1 MPTVEPLRRTSL
13 VSEVVTLL
21 REVIENQGLQ
31 PGDRLPTEAELVASL
46 EVSRPVLREAVSQ
59 LESLGL
65 IQVRR
70 GLGMFVGDRSS
81 LAGCLKLVRTA
92 LAVTPRD
99 LGQFTE
105 LRSALEH
112 YGARRAAEQ
121 ASDED
126 VAELETLCD
135 EMDRPGLSYEEAIG
149 LDFSFHR
156 RLVQVSGNELML
168 NVMTVLQ
175 EFVVQAML
183 QTTPRPRDRSVS
195 RRLHRAIL
203 EAVRRR
209 DPEAAEAAMREHMEV
224 TRVRLSAAAAKTER
238 GRR

>member
-1 MPTVEPLRRTSL
+1 
-13 VSEVVTLL
+13 
-21 REVIENQGLQ
+21 
-31 PGDRLPTEAELVASL
+31 VASL

-65 IQVRR
+65 IKVRR
-70 GLGMFVGDRSS
+70 GRGMFVGDRDS

-99 LGQFTE
+99 LSQLTE

-112 YGARRAAEQ
+112 RAARQ
-121 ASDED
+121 AAERATDVDLED
-126 VAELETLCD
+126 LEALCD
-135 EMDRPGLSYEEAIG
+135 AMDRPGLPYEEAMGI
-149 LDFSFHR
+149 DFAFHR

-183 QTTPRPRDRSVS
+183 KTTPRPRDRAVS

-203 EAVRRR
+203 EAVRRG
-209 DPEAAEAAMREHMEV
+209 DPDGAEAAMGEHMTV
-224 TRVRLSAAAAKTER
+224 TQERLSAAARKGTGPGSNR
-238 GRR
+238 